1 MKRITI
7 TYHMGKPG
15 ETAENCIT
23 VPMSGEM
30 AELLMHGYDQGLREK
45 KIRQITSCVDA
56 LCQCLAEMAGYVGG
70 EYVGC
75 ELAARQYEEV
85 DA

>member
-23 VPMSGEM
+23 VPMSDEM
-30 AELLMHGYDQGLREK
+30 AHMLRDYDLGIMTQDAHRAYMTVNMLIGHLAELAGYDK
-45 KIRQITSCVDA
+45 SCY
-56 LCQCLAEMAGYVGG
+56 LGS
-70 EYVGC
+70 

-85 DA
+85 E